1 LHGSGFDV
9 DNGHSAIAATAL
21 LTTGCYELHIVA
33 DVDEAGLVTAGSLEM
48 LMAKETFDGL
58 AEMDGDASAGCLE
71 GFEEMFNQS
80 SEDGPAVGEFVD
92 VCTYS
97 EKKVNL
103 TDYYSADCVF
113 SSAQLGETATVD
125 QVLGLTD
132 GKTVVADGTLTVTGS
147 MPDDSTADE
156 SSSLGIAAGM
166 GLKMDTTLHF
176 ANNVVSVEGEG
187 IEIDSADPK
196 TVIVNNLAATA
207 SDVSIVVEV
216 PSDNTVL
223 FIAGG
228 VGVVVLGVI
237 GWLVVTNRKK
247 KTA

>member
-1 LHGSGFDV
+1 MNIVRRTLAAT
-9 DNGHSAIAATAL
+9 AIAATAL

-48 LMAKETFDGL
+48 LMAKDTFDGL
-58 AEMDGDASAGCLE
+58 AEMDGDASAGGLK

-97 EKKVNL
+97 EKKVDS

-147 MPDDSTADE
+147 MPDDSTADD

-166 GLKMDTTLHF
+166 GLKIDTTLHF

-196 TVIVNNLAATA
+196 TVIVNNLTATA
-207 SDVSIVVEV
+207 S
-216 PSDNTVL
+216 
-223 FIAGG
+223 
-228 VGVVVLGVI
+228 
-237 GWLVVTNRKK
+237 R
-247 KTA
+247 